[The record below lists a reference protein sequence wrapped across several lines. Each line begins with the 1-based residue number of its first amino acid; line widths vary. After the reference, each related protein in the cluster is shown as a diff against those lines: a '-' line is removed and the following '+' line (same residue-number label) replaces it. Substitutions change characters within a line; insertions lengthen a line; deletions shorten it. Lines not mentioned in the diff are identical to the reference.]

1 MWKKSRG
8 YSNRYKMIQSLEQV
22 NRDRSHGQSQPFVDE
37 SAREFEHEAKYDMN
51 YYMQWFAEFE
61 DVKWVRTGDE
71 FKLD

>member
-1 MWKKSRG
+1 M
-8 YSNRYKMIQSLEQV
+8 

-37 SAREFEHEAKYDMN
+37 SAREFEHEAKNDMH
-51 YYMQWFAEFE
+51 YYMQWFVEFE